1 MFTYCL
7 YHIVA
12 RFATAYIFSL
22 KAALYY
28 LYSMPPIN
36 EKGEKLR
43 DFNIARNSVAPHNP
57 TPHLT
62 PAN

>member
-28 LYSMPPIN
+28 LYSMEVTLSQTP
-36 EKGEKLR
+36 
-43 DFNIARNSVAPHNP
+43 SVNVAECNHI
-57 TPHLT
+57 T
-62 PAN
+62 PAV